1 MKITC
6 NYCKEEV
13 DVAFY
18 FSDALITTEMSFYE
32 GYTYYR
38 AQARG
43 RTICPAC
50 GKTIDKIFTEDI
62 TKTDIIKLAI
72 GGRINEK
79 TLFDN
84 IDPKK

>member
-13 DVAFY
+13 DATFY
-18 FSDALITTEMSFYE
+18 FSDALITTEENFYE

-43 RTICPAC
+43 RAICPAC
-50 GKTIDKIFTEDI
+50 GNTIDKRFTEDI
-62 TKTDIIKLAI
+62 TKADIIKFAI
-72 GGRINEK
+72 GENQ
-79 TLFDN
+79 
-84 IDPKK
+84 